1 MKEKNSGEEQ
11 FGQLVVTLGF
21 ASPIEVSEAIR
32 FQRRLAEEGE
42 EKPLGQILVE
52 RGVLSV
58 EQVRQILLRQ
68 GKTLLVCTSCGS
80 KFNLADPSS
89 GDLFKCR
96 VCGAAV
102 DVVGSPEELQEE
114 QEYEDPLLG
123 STLAG
128 CRIQE
133 LIGEDA
139 ISRSYKAWQVG
150 PQRDVVMRILK
161 ERCSHDKELIK
172 RFLKE
177 AAAAA
182 KVRHPA
188 ISPVYDAGQAEGYFY
203 ICHGYFEGPTLR
215 ERVESE
221 GRLPVK
227 LAADVTLHLV
237 NGMLTAHKH
246 KVIHRDIRPENVVF
260 PGGKKRPVL
269 LGLGLYRRVA
279 EKAEGAAEIGVLLGS
294 PEFMAPEQIK
304 DYSSSDERSDIF
316 SLGAL
321 FFYMLVGHSPF
332 KAENPVEALARNL
345 EGKRP
350 RLADI
355 TDNVP
360 KEICQIVD
368 KMLERFPDKRFSSLQ
383 EVKTALE
390 AISVDT
396 LTSRKA
402 DIHPYSPSVVDGDLR
417 LADEDA
423 GYEHAP
429 PELELA
435 PPPQEPEEEELKL
448 AEPAPA
454 PQPPPEALS
463 AEEKKEILAET
474 IRKKEATP
482 PPPTPSEE
490 EVEKPEWKKVLS
502 EKAPFMAL
510 GIIALVI
517 VVVLVV
523 KLSGSSEPAPT
534 KPKGP
539 ELLAQQDL
547 KRLLAFANE
556 CEKKGDYKAV
566 ITRAKRLYNKY
577 VNTSLA
583 QRFLE
588 IATRFERLQREKKV
602 EDEWGYLK
610 KWLKENKGKK
620 GYLEAAKKR
629 VREFI
634 KSHAEHALA
643 NEARKL
649 LETLQKQERVAKAAT
664 EVDAAEKQI
673 KDLCQKE
680 QFVTAYKM
688 VGVQELRLQQRY
700 RQVAMEFTERFQK
713 MRQFVEAQAK
723 KSFAEARKRALSWE
737 QRGKVD
743 KALDELSPVVEWLVW
758 EQRGEGEGLA
768 PLLELARKAKKLQD
782 EIKARFKQG
791 MMRARIVFNALVERA
806 SRAAAQKDFASAEK
820 LLKRADKI
828 AKEAKLPTNIAQKML
843 LWLSF
848 AKRFCNAHIDFLK
861 NSIGKQIEIKTKTNI
876 PYRGTLES
884 FDGKKLGIRVQT
896 GRVVTVALDKVKEE
910 YLEKFARLQMGEQ
923 DGRLGEAALAFFNG
937 GGDTTLLEGVLGDVA
952 ETLRE
957 TFKERALWMRVS
969 RIVWLFNGTSSYK
982 LRREKG
988 KVSIAKIEDEFGN
1001 ALRLSDGSL
1010 AYTEPLSSY
1019 EYVLRFQFCC
1029 KEGKA
1034 ALKVVLPLGA
1044 GQVVTLVVPAGGKH
1058 LSFEKAQGVSEDVSI
1073 RLGEWYEIEVRV
1085 VASSVTV
1092 ILDGRKVLET
1102 KNPTAQSTDN
1112 ERIRLAV
1119 EKGDVWLLRQI
1130 YLAELR

>member
-1 MKEKNSGEEQ
+1 M
-11 FGQLVVTLGF
+11 
-21 ASPIEVSEAIR
+21 
-32 FQRRLAEEGE
+32 
-42 EKPLGQILVE
+42 
-52 RGVLSV
+52 
-58 EQVRQILLRQ
+58 
-68 GKTLLVCTSCGS
+68 
-80 KFNLADPSS
+80 
-89 GDLFKCR
+89 
-96 VCGAAV
+96 
-102 DVVGSPEELQEE
+102 
-114 QEYEDPLLG
+114 
-123 STLAG
+123 
-128 CRIQE
+128 
-133 LIGEDA
+133 
-139 ISRSYKAWQVG
+139 
-150 PQRDVVMRILK
+150 
-161 ERCSHDKELIK
+161 
-172 RFLKE
+172 
-177 AAAAA
+177 
-182 KVRHPA
+182 
-188 ISPVYDAGQAEGYFY
+188 
-203 ICHGYFEGPTLR
+203 
-215 ERVESE
+215 
-221 GRLPVK
+221 
-227 LAADVTLHLV
+227 
-237 NGMLTAHKH
+237 
-246 KVIHRDIRPENVVF
+246 
-260 PGGKKRPVL
+260 
-269 LGLGLYRRVA
+269 
-279 EKAEGAAEIGVLLGS
+279 LLGS
-294 PEFMAPEQIK
+294 PEFMAPEQIE

-332 KAENPVEALARNL
+332 KAENSVEALTRNL

-350 RLADI
+350 HLADI

-360 KEICQIVD
+360 KEICRIVD
-368 KMLERFPDKRFSSLQ
+368 RMLERFPDKRFSSLQ

-390 AISVDT
+390 AISVDA
-396 LTSRKA
+396 LPLRKA
-402 DIHPYSPSVVDGDLR
+402 DIHHYSLSVADGDLR
-417 LADEDA
+417 LADEDV

-429 PELELA
+429 PEIELT
-435 PPPQEPEEEELKL
+435 PPLQEPEGEELKL
-448 AEPAPA
+448 AEPAPTG
-454 PQPPPEALS
+454 QPPSEALFQ
-463 AEEKKEILAET
+463 EERKEIVAGTIKDKET
-474 IRKKEATP
+474 SP
-482 PPPTPSEE
+482 PLQPPSEDRG
-490 EVEKPEWKKVLS
+490 EKPEWTKMLS
-502 EKAPFMAL
+502 EKAPFIAL

-517 VVVLVV
+517 VVVLIV
-523 KLSGSSEPAPT
+523 KLSGGSEH
-534 KPKGP
+534 KHVRYQKP

-547 KRLLAFANE
+547 KRLLAFASE
-556 CEKKGDYKAV
+556 CEKKGEYKAALA
-566 ITRAKRLYNKY
+566 RAKRLYNKY

-700 RQVAMEFTERFQK
+700 RQVAVEFVERFQK
-713 MRQFVEAQAK
+713 MRRFVEAQAK
-723 KSFAEARKRALSWE
+723 KSFEEAKKRALSWE
-737 QRGKVD
+737 QRGEVD
-743 KALDELSPVVEWLVW
+743 EALDELSPIAGWLVW
-758 EQRGEGEGLA
+758 EQRGEGEELA
-768 PLLELARKAKKLQD
+768 PLLELARSAKKLQD
-782 EIKARFKQG
+782 EIKARFKWS

-806 SRAAAQKDFASAEK
+806 SRAAAHKDFASAEK

-848 AKRFCNAHIDFLK
+848 ARRFCSAHIDFLK
-861 NSIGKQIEIKTKTNI
+861 SSVGKRIEVRTKTNI

-896 GRVVTVALDKVKEE
+896 GRVVRVALDKVKEV
-910 YLEKFARLQMGEQ
+910 YLEKFARLQMGEE
-923 DGRLGEAALAFFNG
+923 DGRLGEAALAFFRG
-937 GGDTTLLEGVLGDVA
+937 GADPSLLEGVAGDLA
-952 ETLRE
+952 EALRE
-957 TFKERALWMRVS
+957 ALKERALWKRVS

-982 LRREKG
+982 LRSGKG
-988 KVSIAKIEDEFGN
+988 RVSVAKLDDEFGN
-1001 ALRLSDGSL
+1001 ALRLSGGSL
-1010 AYTEPLSSY
+1010 AYAEPLSSY

-1029 KEGKA
+1029 KKGKA
-1034 ALKVVLPLGA
+1034 ALKVILPLGA
-1044 GQVVTLVVPAGGKH
+1044 GQVATLVVPAGGKH